1 MKMTGCQMK
10 VCQIMIFYV
19 RRRNCQGSKIM
30 HSFMLTHVNVNSLQ
44 NEAIVLFK
52 QIIHEGFMDAL
63 FIHDSKLNDKITKK
77 DVPAG

>member
-1 MKMTGCQMK
+1 
-10 VCQIMIFYV
+10 
-19 RRRNCQGSKIM
+19 
-30 HSFMLTHVNVNSLQ
+30 MLTHVNVNSLQ